1 LAERHGVTRKLL
13 ILPALLALAAL
24 AGCGAD
30 GEPVTPGA
38 DATVGGDASGVS
50 TTGKVK
56 VHKGPLVLGVS
67 L

>member
-1 LAERHGVTRKLL
+1 MTRKLL

-38 DATVGGDASGVS
+38 SATVDVGNAGVS